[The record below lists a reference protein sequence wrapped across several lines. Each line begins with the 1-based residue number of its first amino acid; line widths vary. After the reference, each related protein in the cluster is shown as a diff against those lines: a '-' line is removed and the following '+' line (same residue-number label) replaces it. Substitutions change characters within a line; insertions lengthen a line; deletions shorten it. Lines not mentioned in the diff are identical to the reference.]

1 MHSLYDGNLTYQKVV
16 RRLEFHRLVER
27 GIVSIMNFQFG
38 AVLGSQGCREKK
50 IQTAIS
56 MQFLRSDFY
65 VFMVKKTFLNIVE
78 STIKSY
84 IA

>member
-38 AVLGSQGCREKK
+38 DVLG
-50 IQTAIS
+50 T
-56 MQFLRSDFY
+56 LRSQIEGYTRLLIFRK
-65 VFMVKKTFLNIVE
+65 F
-78 STIKSY
+78 STLPAVI
-84 IA
+84 